1 MDSVQPP
8 TRAGHRGSG
17 EDAGCAGEQAGPTEW
32 MELETDE
39 QQCSQSQAQRH
50 SVVSVRRKTW
60 GRWYCKVWVKFEIVT
75 CIAVFFVSNSS
86 CQEDS
91 I

>member
-1 MDSVQPP
+1 MDSVQSP

-32 MELETDE
+32 TELETDE

-50 SVVSVRRKTW
+50 SAVSVRIDKDL
-60 GRWYCKVWVKFEIVT
+60 GKVVL
-75 CIAVFFVSNSS
+75 
-86 CQEDS
+86 
-91 I
+91 